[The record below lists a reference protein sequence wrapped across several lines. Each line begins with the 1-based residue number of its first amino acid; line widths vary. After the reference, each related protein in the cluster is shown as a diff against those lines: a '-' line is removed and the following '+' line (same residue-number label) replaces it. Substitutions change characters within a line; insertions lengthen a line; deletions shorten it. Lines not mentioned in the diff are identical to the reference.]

1 MKVNIPIEYM
11 VGHMSGRMEGEV
23 NFTKE
28 EFEEFKSLYDKMM
41 TTFEDLTKKEYDKY
55 NAYINRIY
63 EQTTI
68 IVDSYEI
75 DDMDFD
81 EGELFK

>member
-1 MKVNIPIEYM
+1 MKVNIPIDYM

-23 NFTKE
+23 DFTKE
-28 EFEEFKSLYDKMM
+28 EFEEFKGLHDKIMTILESL
-41 TTFEDLTKKEYDKY
+41 TREEYDKY
-55 NAYINRIY
+55 YAYRDRIY
-63 EQTTI
+63 EQTK
-68 IVDSYEI
+68 IVIDSYEI